1 MALILDASSMAQF
14 LLQPTVLC
22 RYGKKLSIMTQTD
35 DIETL
40 IVSSRKIQIYD
51 NSPRYR
57 DLRQDKE
64 LWSKQLWKNILIINA
79 NIMSK
84 YQTRSDL
91 ES

>member
-1 MALILDASSMAQF
+1 
-14 LLQPTVLC
+14 
-22 RYGKKLSIMTQTD
+22 MTQTD

-64 LWSKQLWKNILIINA
+64 L
-79 NIMSK
+79 
-84 YQTRSDL
+84 
-91 ES
+91 